1 MTESIY
7 IIKAIDKAMDNY
19 PLEYEFSNINHA
31 MELFGELRADDRIK
45 DLYMYEYSFIT
56 EKYYLMEVGQ

>member
-1 MTESIY
+1 MTNSIY
-7 IIKAIDKAMDNY
+7 IIKAIDKAMNNY

-31 MELFGELRADDRIK
+31 RELFNELKADDRIK

-56 EKYYLMEVGQ
+56 KNYYLMEV